1 MNQSDHQG
9 DNEWIYEYRIEMGI
23 GILVISELFTN
34 YDNNRAVSLRKIK
47 LSRFYQFNTYISK
60 NQYRRFEV
68 YTNQMESLSFWC
80 FYVITRP
87 LYYRVLIPSSI
98 VAIDAC

>member
-47 LSRFYQFNTYISK
+47 LSKTFLPVWHIHLEGIN
-60 NQYRRFEV
+60 
-68 YTNQMESLSFWC
+68 
-80 FYVITRP
+80 
-87 LYYRVLIPSSI
+87 
-98 VAIDAC
+98 IDP

>member
-9 DNEWIYEYRIEMGI
+9 DNKWIYEYRIEMGI

-47 LSRFYQFNTYISK
+47 LSPTFLP
-60 NQYRRFEV
+60 V
-68 YTNQMESLSFWC
+68 
-80 FYVITRP
+80 
-87 LYYRVLIPSSI
+87 
-98 VAIDAC
+98 